1 MTEWPYALKDHVNA
15 VPPMMYA
22 ETACK
27 INEIDTQTKVE
38 VKRDSLEVYGRYL
51 RINCENCEKAT
62 RKQQEIRGS

>member
-1 MTEWPYALKDHVNA
+1 MTKWPYALEDHVHA

-38 VKRDSLEVYGRYL
+38 VKKDSLEVYGRYL
-51 RINCENCEKAT
+51 RINCENCEK
-62 RKQQEIRGS
+62 KQENNKNGF